1 MTVRLGGMSLTRQTN
16 KLSNASDATEKE
28 TSWERCIETGEGNDL
43 VEAVEELHS
52 GQSQGEGHSKNR
64 YPR

>member
-1 MTVRLGGMSLTRQTN
+1 MTLRTN
-16 KLSNASDATEKE
+16 ELSNASAAAEKE

-43 VEAVEELHS
+43 AEAVEEFHN

-64 YPR
+64 YLR